1 MSFRSTCIGPQRQ
14 CVFLFFTR
22 SQHEQYVCQSV
33 EGLAELAGK
42 LEGEV
47 TGENYTVAPSKSD
60 QRDSVKEGWHE
71 SAPNLADIG
80 AKLVVGTSDH
90 RDAVKVTWQKQR
102 AEPSW

>member
-1 MSFRSTCIGPQRQ
+1 
-14 CVFLFFTR
+14 
-22 SQHEQYVCQSV
+22 VCQSV

-47 TGENYTVAPSKSD
+47 TGENYTVVPSKSD

-71 SAPNLADIG
+71 SVPNLDIG
-80 AKLVVGTSDH
+80 AQLVVGTSDH

-102 AEPSW
+102 AEPSL

>member
-1 MSFRSTCIGPQRQ
+1 M
-14 CVFLFFTR
+14 
-22 SQHEQYVCQSV
+22 CQSV

-47 TGENYTVAPSKSD
+47 TGENYTVVPSKSD

-90 RDAVKVTWQKQR
+90 RRQR
-102 AEPSW
+102 LGGLASARWLAAN

>member
-1 MSFRSTCIGPQRQ
+1 M
-14 CVFLFFTR
+14 
-22 SQHEQYVCQSV
+22 CQSV

-47 TGENYTVAPSKSD
+47 TGENYTVVPSKSD
-60 QRDSVKEGWHE
+60 QRDSVKEG
-71 SAPNLADIG
+71 
-80 AKLVVGTSDH
+80 SDH

>member
-1 MSFRSTCIGPQRQ
+1 MHLARLAPGRAGRQ
-14 CVFLFFTR
+14 VRASGGAQGKFSVLL
-22 SQHEQYVCQSV
+22 CQSV

-47 TGENYTVAPSKSD
+47 TGENYTVVPSKSD

-71 SAPNLADIG
+71 SAPNLDIG

-102 AEPSW
+102 AEPSL

>member
-1 MSFRSTCIGPQRQ
+1 M
-14 CVFLFFTR
+14 
-22 SQHEQYVCQSV
+22 CQSV

-47 TGENYTVAPSKSD
+47 TGENYTVVPSKSD
-60 QRDSVKEGWHE
+60 QRDSVKEGWQE

>member
-1 MSFRSTCIGPQRQ
+1 MSGLTQQTASATSYVLGLRKN
-14 CVFLFFTR
+14 CVSAACLSFEAQPTPTR
-22 SQHEQYVCQSV
+22 RN
-33 EGLAELAGK
+33 AA
-42 LEGEV
+42 
-47 TGENYTVAPSKSD
+47 KSD

>member
-1 MSFRSTCIGPQRQ
+1 M
-14 CVFLFFTR
+14 
-22 SQHEQYVCQSV
+22 CQSV

-47 TGENYTVAPSKSD
+47 TGENYTVVPSKSD

-80 AKLVVGTSDH
+80 AKLV
-90 RDAVKVTWQKQR
+90 
-102 AEPSW
+102 